1 MKWLGMVSMSILN
14 FSVDTLL
21 YINIGV
27 LIAVD
32 VFSANKV
39 ITTTGKY
46 DVMSSNLNYF
56 IMVLCMDLSRQ

>member
-39 ITTTGKY
+39 ITTTMGN
-46 DVMSSNLNYF
+46 M
-56 IMVLCMDLSRQ
+56 MLCHQI

>member
-1 MKWLGMVSMSILN
+1 MKLLGMVSMSILN